1 MEVLLAQA
9 GCGLVVEV
17 LVSKP
22 NVFFLAVDSL
32 RADAIFGD
40 HIHTPNLD
48 SYAESGAA
56 FTQCV
61 SSTTSTTPSFCSM
74 LTGCYPPKHGVR
86 GLQGYQLSKNL
97 TTWAEAFGKAG
108 YETHAEVTG
117 PLLPATGVLRGF
129 DDVNHRAA
137 YRVGFMHWRD
147 DMVAKMKS
155 YTEPYFM
162 LLHVWE
168 AHRPYRMPPNFEKR
182 WDKTGYEGA
191 VATLDERLAP
201 IFEAVGPNT
210 LVIITGDHGEDYP
223 DTRWQKRLIRL
234 ARRSRRAFKLGS
246 WFPHLDSRLASVAVG
261 HGFALH
267 EHLVRVPLIIAGP
280 GANQVTVKEQVR
292 HIDLF
297 PTIADLCGVDIPH
310 GMDGRSLRPLM
321 EGQSLPEEPAYMEA
335 VGVKLEGK
343 RIEGARTE
351 DWKLLRIRGGRPSL
365 YKLNGSNGQAGGAD
379 EKHNYYSR
387 HPEVARKLESFI
399 DEVTSTE
406 VVAESGMTSD
416 EEATVEQH
424 LRDLGYL

>member
-1 MEVLLAQA
+1 M
-9 GCGLVVEV
+9 EV

-32 RADAIFGD
+32 RADAVFGD
-40 HIHTPNLD
+40 HIATPNFD
-48 SYAESGAA
+48 SYAANGAA

-61 SSTTSTTPSFCSM
+61 SSTTSTTPSFSSM

-129 DDVNHRAA
+129 EDANHRPA

-147 DMVAKMKS
+147 EMVAKMKA
-155 YTEPYFM
+155 YAHPFFM

-191 VATLDERLAP
+191 VGALDDGLAP
-201 IFEAVGPNT
+201 IFEAAGPNT
-210 LVIITGDHGEDYP
+210 LVVITGDHGEDYP
-223 DTRWQKRLIRL
+223 DTLLQKRLIRV

-246 WFPHLDSRLASVAVG
+246 WFPYLDSKLASVAVG

-267 EHLVRVPLIIAGP
+267 EHLIRVPLIIAGP
-280 GANQVTVKEQVR
+280 GISPATVKEQVR

-297 PTIADLCGVDIPH
+297 PTIADLCGVDIPN
-310 GMDGRSLRPLM
+310 GTDGRSLRPLM
-321 EGQSLPEEPAYMEA
+321 EGESLPEEPAYMEA

-365 YKLNGSNGQAGGAD
+365 YKLNGTDGQGGHAD
-379 EKHNYYSR
+379 EKHNQYSR

-399 DEVTSTE
+399 DEVSSTE

-416 EEATVEQH
+416 EEATVEKH

>member
-1 MEVLLAQA
+1 LT
-9 GCGLVVEV
+9 
-17 LVSKP
+17 KP

-32 RADAIFGD
+32 RADAVFGD
-40 HIHTPNLD
+40 HIPTPTLD
-48 SYAESGAA
+48 SYAAEGIA

-61 SSTTSTTPSFCSM
+61 SSTTSTTPSFSSM

-86 GLQGYQLSKNL
+86 GLQGYQLSTTL

-129 DDVNHRAA
+129 DDANHRPA
-137 YRVGFMHWRD
+137 YKVEFMNWRD
-147 DMVAKMKS
+147 DILAKMKS

-191 VATLDERLAP
+191 VAALDEGLDP
-201 IFEAVGPNT
+201 IFEAMGPNT
-210 LVIITGDHGEDYP
+210 LVVITGDHGEDYP
-223 DTRWQKRLIRL
+223 DTRWQKRLIRV
-234 ARRSRRAFKLGS
+234 ARRSRRAFRLDS
-246 WFPHLDSRLASVAVG
+246 WFPYLDSRLASVAVG

-280 GANQVTVKEQVR
+280 STNPMTVKEQVR

-365 YKLNGSNGQAGGAD
+365 YKLSGPNGQAGNAD

-399 DEVTSTE
+399 DNVTSSE
-406 VVAESGMTSD
+406 VIPESGMTSD
-416 EEATVEQH
+416 EEATIEQN

>member
-1 MEVLLAQA
+1 M
-9 GCGLVVEV
+9 EV

-40 HIHTPNLD
+40 HIATPNFD
-48 SYAESGAA
+48 SYASNGAA

-61 SSTTSTTPSFCSM
+61 SSTTSTTPSFSSM

-97 TTWAEAFGKAG
+97 TTWAEAFGQAG

-129 DDVNHRAA
+129 EDANHRPA

-147 DMVAKMKS
+147 EMVAKMKA
-155 YTEPYFM
+155 YAHPYLM

-191 VATLDERLAP
+191 VGALDHGLAP
-201 IFEAVGPNT
+201 IFEAAGPNT
-210 LVIITGDHGEDYP
+210 LVVITGDHGEDYP
-223 DTRWQKRLIRL
+223 DSLLQKRFIRV

-246 WFPHLDSRLASVAVG
+246 WFPYLDSKLASVAVG

-267 EHLVRVPLIIAGP
+267 EHLIRVPLIIAGP
-280 GANQVTVKEQVR
+280 GISPATIREQVR

-297 PTIADLCGVDIPH
+297 PTIADLCGVDIPN
-310 GMDGRSLRPLM
+310 GTDGRSLRPLM
-321 EGQSLPEEPAYMEA
+321 EGESLPEEPAYMEA

-365 YKLNGSNGQAGGAD
+365 YKLNGNDGQRGRAD

-399 DEVTSTE
+399 DEVSSTE
-406 VVAESGMTSD
+406 VVGESGMTSD
-416 EEATVEQH
+416 EEATVEKH

>member
-1 MEVLLAQA
+1 
-9 GCGLVVEV
+9 
-17 LVSKP
+17 VSKP

-32 RADAIFGD
+32 RADAVFGD
-40 HIHTPNLD
+40 HISTPNFD
-48 SYAESGAA
+48 SYAGKGAA

-61 SSTTSTTPSFCSM
+61 STTTSTTPSFSSM

-86 GLQGYQLSKNL
+86 GLQGYQLSKSL

-117 PLLPATGVLRGF
+117 PLLPETGVLRGF
-129 DDVNHRAA
+129 DDANHRPA
-137 YRVGFMHWRD
+137 YKVGFMNWRE
-147 DMVAKMKS
+147 DMVSKMKS

-162 LLHVWE
+162 MLHVWE
-168 AHRPYRMPPNFEKR
+168 AHRPYRMPPDFAKR

-191 VATLDERLAP
+191 VATLDEWLAP
-201 IFEAVGPNT
+201 VFEVLGPNT
-210 LVIITGDHGEDYP
+210 LVVITGDHGEDYP
-223 DTRWQKRLIRL
+223 DTRFQQRLIRV

-246 WFPHLDSRLASVAVG
+246 WFPYLDSRLASVAVG

-267 EHLVRVPLIIAGP
+267 EHLVRVPLIVAGP
-280 GANQVTVKEQVR
+280 GTSQVTVKEQVR

-297 PTIADLCGVDIPH
+297 PTIADLCGVDVPP
-310 GMDGRSLRPLM
+310 GTDGRSLRPLM

-351 DWKLLRIRGGRPSL
+351 DWKLLRVRGGRPSL

-416 EEATVEQH
+416 EEATVEKH

>member
-1 MEVLLAQA
+1 LTR
-9 GCGLVVEV
+9 
-17 LVSKP
+17 P

-32 RADAIFGD
+32 RADAVFGD
-40 HIHTPNLD
+40 HIPTPNLN
-48 SYAESGAA
+48 SFATNGAA

-61 SSTTSTTPSFCSM
+61 SSTTSTTPSFSSM

-86 GLQGYQLSKNL
+86 GLQGYQLSKKL
-97 TTWAEAFGKAG
+97 TTWAEAFAKAG

-129 DDVNHRAA
+129 DDANHRQA
-137 YRVGFMHWRD
+137 YKVGFMHWRD

-155 YTEPYFM
+155 YNQPYFM

-168 AHRPYRMPPNFEKR
+168 AHRPYRMPPNFERR

-191 VATLDERLAP
+191 VAAVDDWLAP
-201 IFEAVGPNT
+201 IFEAAGANT
-210 LVIITGDHGEDYP
+210 LVVITGDHGEDYP
-223 DTRWQKRLIRL
+223 DTRFEQRLIRV
-234 ARRSRRAFKLGS
+234 ARKTRSALNLGS
-246 WFPHLDSRLASVAVG
+246 WFPYLDAKLSSIAVG

-280 GANQVTVKEQVR
+280 GVSPATIKEQVR
-292 HIDLF
+292 HVDLF
-297 PTIADLCGVDIPH
+297 PTVADLCGVDLPH
-310 GMDGRSLRPLM
+310 DADGRSLRPLM
-321 EGQSLPEEPAYMEA
+321 NGTPLPEEPAYMEA

-351 DWKLLRIRGGRPSL
+351 DWKLLRVRGGRPSL
-365 YKLNGSNGQAGGAD
+365 YKLTGNSEEGGGAD

-399 DEVTSTE
+399 EEVTSTE

>member
-1 MEVLLAQA
+1 LAR
-9 GCGLVVEV
+9 
-17 LVSKP
+17 P

-32 RADAIFGD
+32 RADAVFGD
-40 HIHTPNLD
+40 HIPTPNFD
-48 SYAESGAA
+48 SFAASGAA

-61 SSTTSTTPSFCSM
+61 SSTTSTTPSFSSM

-86 GLQGYQLSKNL
+86 GLQGYQLSKSL

-129 DDVNHRAA
+129 DDANHRPA
-137 YRVGFMHWRD
+137 YKVGFMHWRE

-155 YTEPYFM
+155 YTHPYFM

-168 AHRPYRMPPNFEKR
+168 AHRPYRMPPTFEKR

-191 VATLDERLAP
+191 VAAADEWLAP
-201 IFEAVGPNT
+201 VFEAAGLNT
-210 LVIITGDHGEDYP
+210 VVIITGDHGEDYP
-223 DTRWQKRLIRL
+223 DTRLQQRLIRV
-234 ARRSRRAFKLGS
+234 ARKSRRTFKLGS
-246 WFPHLDSRLASVAVG
+246 WFPYLDARFASIAVG

-280 GANQVTVKEQVR
+280 GVSPVTVKEQVR
-292 HIDLF
+292 HVDLF
-297 PTIADLCGVDIPH
+297 PTIADLCGVHIPH
-310 GMDGRSLRPLM
+310 DADGRSLRPLM
-321 EGQSLPEEPAYMEA
+321 EGKSLPEEPAYMEA
-335 VGVKLEGK
+335 MGVKLDGK

-351 DWKLLRIRGGRPSL
+351 DWKLLRTRGRKPTL
-365 YKLNGSNGQAGGAD
+365 YKLDGSNGSVGDAD
-379 EKHNYYSR
+379 ERHNYYSR

-416 EEATVEQH
+416 EEASIEQH